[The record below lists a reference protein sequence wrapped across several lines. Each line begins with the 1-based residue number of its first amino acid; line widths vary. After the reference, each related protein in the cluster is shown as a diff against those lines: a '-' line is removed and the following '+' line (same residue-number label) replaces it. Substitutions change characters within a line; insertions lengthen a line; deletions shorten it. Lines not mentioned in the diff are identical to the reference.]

1 MAAASMASLAEVE
14 RVASAFDQAPLDP
27 GRWNDALAGL
37 ASLTGSSRAELIG
50 LSRENGFAAFD
61 WISGDRDG
69 LGDQALAIGAY
80 DGGVNFRVAAS
91 FQAGEMTVVDE
102 RHYDAVRPR
111 LTSDLYIEFSE
122 RTDIPFGCQT
132 SLLVDPDH
140 FVGLAILKSRADG
153 RSSED
158 QRAAFAAVA
167 PRVRAAVKLQMAME
181 AQGRQMVLGAFDAVS
196 TKALL
201 VDRHGRVQAVTP
213 AADRL
218 LSGTRRLS
226 VAGGRIETPVPLE
239 TRRVAHALHA
249 AVTGASREATIVLPP
264 LAGSEPALR
273 MEIRALPEQA
283 WAMGLA
289 PSAMVI
295 LRDGRADMGHHHARL
310 RDTFGLT
317 PAEADIAL
325 ALARGLARADIAR
338 SRRVSIETIKTQLK
352 PIYQKLGVS
361 REAELV
367 ARITVLDGA

>member
-1 MAAASMASLAEVE
+1 MASLAEIE
-14 RVASAFDQAPLDP
+14 QVAAAFDQAPLDP

-61 WISGDRDG
+61 WISGDPDG
-69 LGDQALAIGAY
+69 LGDQATAIGAY
-80 DGGVNFRVAAS
+80 DGNVNFRIAAS
-91 FQAGEMTVVDE
+91 FRATEMAVVDE

-111 LTSDLYIEFSE
+111 LASDLYIEFSE

-153 RSSED
+153 RSSDD

-181 AQGRQMVLGAFDAVS
+181 AQGRQMVIGAFDAVS
-196 TKALL
+196 ARALL
-201 VDRHGRVQAVTP
+201 IDRHGRVQAVTP

-226 VAGGRIETPVPLE
+226 IAGGRIDTPVPLE
-239 TRRVAHALHA
+239 TRRIAQALHA
-249 AVTGASREATIVLPP
+249 AVTGARREATIPLPP
-264 LAGSEPALR
+264 LADGQHALR
-273 MEIRALPEQA
+273 LEIRALPEQD
-283 WAMGLA
+283 WTMGLA
-289 PSAMVI
+289 PSAIMI
-295 LRDGRADMGHHHARL
+295 LRDGGADMGHHQARL
-310 RDTFGLT
+310 RSDFGLT
-317 PAEADIAL
+317 AAEADIAL
-325 ALARGLARADIAR
+325 ALARGAARADIAR
-338 SRRVSIETIKTQLK
+338 SRQVSIETIKTQLK

-367 ARITVLDGA
+367 ARIMVLPGA